1 MIYYINVTSWNLLE
15 SFVTES
21 LSPHAF
27 YSERSYGNNLS
38 RYLDGGHELSE
49 FLVLSTRETKSEYSI
64 LVDGELLDNES
75 LSPVKS
81 HSTLFTY
88 NKTIYY
94 KKGLVS
100 FRFSTEDLLNA
111 LEAEAHILLDV
122 KCIEK
127 YKADFFIGNRGYKSV
142 DVSSKLSNGLSF
154 DKVNHV
160 SIDNKF
166 NALKGA
172 IIGYARGVLTSS
184 NSSEQAL
191 KSDLIAIKNLFA
203 GLNTSIMMSGDAVQN
218 PDNITMS
225 IQKAKSAYDIL
236 RQVKTNLFDILLQQF
251 N

>member
-166 NALKGA
+166 NALKVH
-172 IIGYARGVLTSS
+172 I
-184 NSSEQAL
+184 
-191 KSDLIAIKNLFA
+191 KS
-203 GLNTSIMMSGDAVQN
+203 V
-218 PDNITMS
+218 
-225 IQKAKSAYDIL
+225 
-236 RQVKTNLFDILLQQF
+236 
-251 N
+251 

>member
-1 MIYYINVTSWNLLE
+1 M
-15 SFVTES
+15 
-21 LSPHAF
+21 
-27 YSERSYGNNLS
+27 
-38 RYLDGGHELSE
+38 
-49 FLVLSTRETKSEYSI
+49 
-64 LVDGELLDNES
+64 
-75 LSPVKS
+75 
-81 HSTLFTY
+81 
-88 NKTIYY
+88 
-94 KKGLVS
+94 
-100 FRFSTEDLLNA
+100 
-111 LEAEAHILLDV
+111 
-122 KCIEK
+122 
-127 YKADFFIGNRGYKSV
+127 
-142 DVSSKLSNGLSF
+142 
-154 DKVNHV
+154 

-251 N
+251 KEIQELALKRSEELSANKLVDQTTAIKRLEGEKEEIERLIYGIEEDNNLSDLLSELECIKDQERMNGMK